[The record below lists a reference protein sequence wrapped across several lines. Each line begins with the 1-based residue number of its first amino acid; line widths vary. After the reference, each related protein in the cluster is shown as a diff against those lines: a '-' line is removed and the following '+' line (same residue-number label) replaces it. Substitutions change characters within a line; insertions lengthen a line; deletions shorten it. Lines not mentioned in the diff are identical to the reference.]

1 MNMLRDY
8 ISERLIKKKQ
18 YWLTI
23 WKKINLLRLCCQFHE
38 QNIQTFR
45 SLRGF
50 TYFKRLISYVDCILK
65 SDQLEDDIKELGF
78 LDVCNE
84 IMRAIDVIGLRT
96 SNIEEKSSMIIFW
109 GVFNF
114 FTNLIYIAFHHMT
127 IFWGFSS
134 VP

>member
-1 MNMLRDY
+1 M
-8 ISERLIKKKQ
+8 
-18 YWLTI
+18 
-23 WKKINLLRLCCQFHE
+23 KKINLLRLCCQFHE

-96 SNIEEKSSMIIFW
+96 SNIEEKSSM
-109 GVFNF
+109 
-114 FTNLIYIAFHHMT
+114 
-127 IFWGFSS
+127 GFSS
-134 VP
+134 YMGLMAMLGYSYANSWYFMKFQSRVLRVICKTFDQMIVDSVLG